1 MKLKY
6 YGHACFTLRFAD
18 GTVLAID
25 PFDESVSYAPCDA
38 ICDAALLSHDH
49 FDHNHVQ
56 TLRGDFVTIRSAG
69 AYDVQGVRI
78 TAVDSFHDKK
88 GGALRGKNLILRIE
102 GGGLTIVHLG
112 DLGHMPDEKQLE
124 AMSGADIMLVPIG
137 GTYTIDTPEAEE
149 VIRLARPKHAVAM
162 HYRTPDYDFN
172 TSTCE
177 AFERDMRAVRMPR
190 EIEIT
195 PENLVSLPEFLLM
208 RYK

>member
-25 PFDESVSYAPCDA
+25 PFDESVTYASCDES
-38 ICDAALLSHDH
+38 CDAALLSHDH

-56 TLRGDFVTIRSAG
+56 TLRGDFVTIREAG
-69 AYDVQGVRI
+69 SYDVRGVRV
-78 TAVDSFHDKK
+78 TAVPSFHDKQR
-88 GGALRGKNLILRIE
+88 GALRGHNLIFRIE
-102 GGGLTIVHLG
+102 GEGLTIVHLG
-112 DLGHMPDEKQLE
+112 DLGHMPDDKQLR
-124 AMSGADIMLVPIG
+124 AISGADVLLTPIG

-149 VIRLARPKHAVAM
+149 LIRLAQPKHAVAM
-162 HYRTPDYDFN
+162 HFRTPDYDFN

-177 AFERDMRAVRMPR
+177 DFERDMRAVRMPR

>member
-6 YGHACFTLRFAD
+6 YGHACFSLSYEGGPTL
-18 GTVLAID
+18 VID
-25 PFDESVSYAPCDA
+25 PFDETVTYPPCDE

-137 GTYTIDTPEAEE
+137 GTYTIGTPEE

>member
-6 YGHACFTLRFAD
+6 YGHACFSLSYEGGPTL
-18 GTVLAID
+18 VID
-25 PFDESVSYAPCDA
+25 PFDETVTYPPCNE

>member
-6 YGHACFTLRFAD
+6 YGHACFSLSYVGGPTL
-18 GTVLAID
+18 VID
-25 PFDESVSYAPCDA
+25 PFDETVTYPPCDE

-56 TLRGDFVTIRSAG
+56 TLRGGFVTIRSAG

>member
-6 YGHACFTLRFAD
+6 YGHACFSLSYEGGPTL
-18 GTVLAID
+18 VID
-25 PFDESVSYAPCDA
+25 PFDETVTYPPCDE

-149 VIRLARPKHAVAM
+149 VIRLAQPKHAVAM
-162 HYRTPDYDFN
+162 HFRTPDYDFN

-177 AFERDMRAVRMPR
+177 AFTRDMQAVRMPR
-190 EIEIT
+190 EVEIT
-195 PENLVSLPEFLLM
+195 KENLASLPEAMILS
-208 RYK
+208 YK

>member
-6 YGHACFTLRFAD
+6 YGHACFSLSYEGGPTL
-18 GTVLAID
+18 VID
-25 PFDESVSYAPCDA
+25 PFDETVTYPPCDE

-124 AMSGADIMLVPIG
+124 AMSDADIMLVPIG

>member
-6 YGHACFTLRFAD
+6 YGHACFSLSYEGGPTL
-18 GTVLAID
+18 VID
-25 PFDESVSYAPCDA
+25 PFDETVTYPPCDE

-149 VIRLARPKHAVAM
+149 VIRLARAKHAVAM

>member
-1 MKLKY
+1 M
-6 YGHACFTLRFAD
+6 TS
-18 GTVLAID
+18 I
-25 PFDESVSYAPCDA
+25 EE
-38 ICDAALLSHDH
+38 
-49 FDHNHVQ
+49 
-56 TLRGDFVTIRSAG
+56 TIRICAG
-69 AYDVQGVRI
+69 NVKRLRTSRHVTQATVAEQVGI
-78 TAVDSFHDKK
+78 TEKYLSDIETD
-88 GGALRGKNLILRIE
+88 LILRIE

>member
-6 YGHACFTLRFAD
+6 YGHACFSLSYEGGPTL
-18 GTVLAID
+18 VID
-25 PFDESVSYAPCDA
+25 PFDETVTYPPCDE

-137 GTYTIDTPEAEE
+137 GTYTIGTPEAEE

>member
-6 YGHACFTLRFAD
+6 YGHACFSLSYEGGPTL
-18 GTVLAID
+18 VID
-25 PFDESVSYAPCDA
+25 PFDETVTYPPCDE

-124 AMSGADIMLVPIG
+124 AMSGADIMLAPIG

>member
-6 YGHACFTLRFAD
+6 YGHACFSLSYEGGPTL
-18 GTVLAID
+18 VID
-25 PFDESVSYAPCDA
+25 PFDETVTYPPCDE

-137 GTYTIDTPEAEE
+137 GTYTIDTPVGVE

>member
-6 YGHACFTLRFAD
+6 YGHACFSLSYEGGPTL
-18 GTVLAID
+18 VID
-25 PFDESVSYAPCDA
+25 PFDETVTYPPCDE

-137 GTYTIDTPEAEE
+137 GTYPIDTPEAEE

>member
-6 YGHACFTLRFAD
+6 YGHACFSLSYEGGPTL
-18 GTVLAID
+18 VID
-25 PFDESVSYAPCDA
+25 PFDETVTYPPCDE

-124 AMSGADIMLVPIG
+124 AMSGADIMLLPIG

-190 EIEIT
+190 EIDIT

>member
-6 YGHACFTLRFAD
+6 YGHACFSLSYEGGPTL
-18 GTVLAID
+18 VID
-25 PFDESVSYAPCDA
+25 PFDETVTYPPCDE

-88 GGALRGKNLILRIE
+88 GGALWGKNLILRIE

>member
-6 YGHACFTLRFAD
+6 YGHACFSLSYEGGPTL
-18 GTVLAID
+18 VID
-25 PFDESVSYAPCDA
+25 PFDETVTYPPCDE

-112 DLGHMPDEKQLE
+112 DLGHMPDEKQL
-124 AMSGADIMLVPIG
+124 
-137 GTYTIDTPEAEE
+137 
-149 VIRLARPKHAVAM
+149 
-162 HYRTPDYDFN
+162 
-172 TSTCE
+172 
-177 AFERDMRAVRMPR
+177 
-190 EIEIT
+190 
-195 PENLVSLPEFLLM
+195 
-208 RYK
+208 

>member
-6 YGHACFTLRFAD
+6 YGHACFSLSYEGGPTL
-18 GTVLAID
+18 VID
-25 PFDESVSYAPCDA
+25 PFDETVTYPPCDE

-56 TLRGDFVTIRSAG
+56 SLRGDFVVLREAG
-69 AYDVQGVRI
+69 SYEVRGVRI
-78 TAVDSFHDKK
+78 TAVPSFHDKQR
-88 GGALRGKNLILRIE
+88 GALRGKNLILRIE

-124 AMSGADIMLVPIG
+124 AMSDADIMLVPIG

>member
-6 YGHACFTLRFAD
+6 YGHACFSLSYEGGPTL
-18 GTVLAID
+18 VID
-25 PFDESVSYAPCDA
+25 PFDETVTYPPCDE

-56 TLRGDFVTIRSAG
+56 TLRGNFVTIRSAG

-102 GGGLTIVHLG
+102 GGGLTIVHLC

>member
-6 YGHACFTLRFAD
+6 YGHACFSLSYEGGPTL
-18 GTVLAID
+18 VID
-25 PFDESVSYAPCDA
+25 PFDETVTYPPCDE

-78 TAVDSFHDKK
+78 IAVDSFHDKK